1 MSRKILVVEDD
12 NAIRRGIVDA
22 LEFAGYEVI
31 EAPDGN
37 EGFRAATRAGY
48 DLLLLDLVLPGKQ
61 GMEILA
67 EVRLTRPAVP
77 VIILTAKGDEP
88 DRVKGLKLGADDY
101 VVKPFS
107 IKELL
112 ARIEAVLRRSAER
125 GPDLRTVAFDGGT
138 VDFARAEARLKD
150 GSAVAL
156 SEREI
161 ELLRYLAV
169 NQGRVITRDELLRRV
184 WRLEPEQV
192 MTRTVDMHM
201 TRLREKLKD
210 DPDDGRIIRTV
221 RGKGYLFVGK
231 KHG

>member
-1 MSRKILVVEDD
+1 MNRRILVVEDD
-12 NAIRRGIVDA
+12 APIRRGIVDA
-22 LEFAGYEVI
+22 LQFAGYDVI
-31 EAPDGN
+31 EAPDGD

-48 DLLLLDLVLPGKQ
+48 DLILLDLVLPGKQ

-125 GPDLRTVAFDGGT
+125 GPDLKTVRFDGGE
-138 VDFARAEARLKD
+138 VDFARSEARLRD
-150 GSAVAL
+150 GSVAAL
-156 SEREI
+156 SEREV

-184 WRLEPEQV
+184 WRLDPEQV
-192 MTRTVDMHM
+192 MTRTVDMNI
-201 TRLREKLKD
+201 TRLREKLND
-210 DPDDGRIIRTV
+210 DPEDGKIIRTV

-231 KHG
+231 R